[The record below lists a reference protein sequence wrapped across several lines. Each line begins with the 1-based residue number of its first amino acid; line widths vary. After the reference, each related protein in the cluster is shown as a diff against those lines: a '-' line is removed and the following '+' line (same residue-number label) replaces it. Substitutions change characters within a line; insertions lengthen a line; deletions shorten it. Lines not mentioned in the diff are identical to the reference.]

1 MHSEKILEISLL
13 QQLLLL
19 LLRLRL
25 WLRLRL
31 LLRLRLR
38 LRLRLQKRSGWLDPS
53 QSANESPVPGG
64 CPGAAPRPCAP
75 VVVVVG
81 VVTVAVAVA
90 IAMISNDEQ

>member
-13 QQLLLL
+13 LLL
-19 LLRLRL
+19 
-25 WLRLRL
+25 LRL

-38 LRLRLQKRSGWLDPS
+38 LRKRSGWLDPS

-75 VVVVVG
+75 VVVVV
-81 VVTVAVAVA
+81 VVAVAVA
-90 IAMISNDEQ
+90 VAMMSNDEQ

>member
-13 QQLLLL
+13 LLL
-19 LLRLRL
+19 
-25 WLRLRL
+25 L

-38 LRLRLQKRSGWLDPS
+38 LRLRKRSGWLDPS

-75 VVVVVG
+75 VVVVV
-81 VVTVAVAVA
+81 VVAVAVA
-90 IAMISNDEQ
+90 VAVAMMSNDEQ

>member
-13 QQLLLL
+13 LLLL
-19 LLRLRL
+19 L

-38 LRLRLQKRSGWLDPS
+38 LRFRKRSGWLDPS
-53 QSANESPVPGG
+53 QSATESPVPGG

-75 VVVVVG
+75 VVVVV
-81 VVTVAVAVA
+81 VVAVAVA
-90 IAMISNDEQ
+90 MMSNDEQ

>member
-13 QQLLLL
+13 LL
-19 LLRLRL
+19 
-25 WLRLRL
+25 L

-38 LRLRLQKRSGWLDPS
+38 LRLRKRSGWLDPS

-75 VVVVVG
+75 VVVVV
-81 VVTVAVAVA
+81 VVAVAVA
-90 IAMISNDEQ
+90 VAVAMMSNDEQ

>member
-1 MHSEKILEISLL
+1 MHSEQILEIS
-13 QQLLLL
+13 LLLL

-38 LRLRLQKRSGWLDPS
+38 LRLWKRSGWLDPS

-75 VVVVVG
+75 VVVVV
-81 VVTVAVAVA
+81 AVAVA
-90 IAMISNDEQ
+90 MMSNDEQ

>member
-13 QQLLLL
+13 LL
-19 LLRLRL
+19 
-25 WLRLRL
+25 L

-38 LRLRLQKRSGWLDPS
+38 LRLRKRSGWLDPS

-75 VVVVVG
+75 VVVVV
-81 VVTVAVAVA
+81 VVVAVAVA
-90 IAMISNDEQ
+90 VAVAMMSNDEQ